1 MTKRGDAPHRLR
13 SQVNGI
19 ARPFDVLIEG
29 RSLMKKLW
37 CAAHAASFYASFLPA
52 LLGAALLAGPAQADP
67 DPAGPANPAPAA
79 PAAKGGGELEEIV
92 VTAEKRESTVQA
104 TPIAITALTTADL
117 AEENITT
124 VEDMVG
130 KVPGISLRTSGP
142 GQT

>member
-1 MTKRGDAPHRLR
+1 MRRIVLS
-13 SQVNGI
+13 SQVNGS
-19 ARPFDVLIEG
+19 RERFDVLIEG

-37 CAAHAASFYASFLPA
+37 CAAHAASLLAAILPA

-67 DPAGPANPAPAA
+67 DPAAGPANPAPAAPAA

-124 VEDMVG
+124 VED
-130 KVPGISLRTSGP
+130 
-142 GQT
+142 